1 MVVDSVS
8 VIVSVKNLYN
18 VNNNM
23 CKGKKKKKLKGYLMR
38 QRNIQELSRVH
49 CRVYRNTTD
58 RMCK

>member
-23 CKGKKKKKLKGYLMR
+23 R
-38 QRNIQELSRVH
+38 ELSRVH

-58 RMCK
+58 RLCI